1 MTSVGAAGRNETTL
15 LDLAAGG
22 DAAAFEQIVA
32 THHAEM
38 RRVGFLITGDPDL
51 AQDAVQQ
58 AWQIAWRRLPTVR
71 DPARLRSWLI
81 AIAANE
87 ARQLVRRGR
96 RRSELEQHM
105 DPPGWYGT
113 DPGSGLENL
122 DLIEALE
129 RLKIE
134 DRVLLA
140 LRYVAGFD
148 STEIARMAGGSA
160 SGIRTRLSRLVQR
173 LREELTDA

>member
-1 MTSVGAAGRNETTL
+1 MTRVVEAGPDEWTL
-15 LDLAAGG
+15 LDLAAQGNE
-22 DAAAFEQIVA
+22 AAFEQIVA

-38 RRVGFLITGDPDL
+38 QRISFLIVGDPDL

-58 AWQIAWRRLPTVR
+58 AWQMAWRKLTSVR

-87 ARQLVRRGR
+87 ARQLIRRRR
-96 RRSELEQHM
+96 RRSELEPQM
-105 DPPGWYGT
+105 DPPVWSGS
-113 DPGSGLENL
+113 DPGSALANL
-122 DLIEALE
+122 DLVEALH
-129 RLKIE
+129 RLKVE

-148 STEIARMAGGSA
+148 STEIARMIGGSA
-160 SGIRTRLSRLVQR
+160 SGVRTRLARLLDR